1 MQGKLRIENINVTY
15 IKMNNS
21 YLSMG
26 IIYDMG
32 KS

>member
-1 MQGKLRIENINVTY
+1 MQGKLKIENINVTY
-15 IKMNNS
+15 IKMSNS